1 MRLSR
6 LILALATCL
15 SCQPLV
21 GQIVAPTPAELSQA
35 ALPTMDK
42 TWWKHAVFY
51 EIYPR
56 SFQDSNGDGVGDLNG
71 ITATAWLPAATWCRR
86 DMDRPDVPFAPGG
99 FRL

>member
-21 GQIVAPTPAELSQA
+21 GQVVAPTSAELSQA
-35 ALPTMDK
+35 ALPTTDK

-51 EIYPR
+51 
-56 SFQDSNGDGVGDLNG
+56 
-71 ITATAWLPAATWCRR
+71 
-86 DMDRPDVPFAPGG
+86 
-99 FRL
+99 